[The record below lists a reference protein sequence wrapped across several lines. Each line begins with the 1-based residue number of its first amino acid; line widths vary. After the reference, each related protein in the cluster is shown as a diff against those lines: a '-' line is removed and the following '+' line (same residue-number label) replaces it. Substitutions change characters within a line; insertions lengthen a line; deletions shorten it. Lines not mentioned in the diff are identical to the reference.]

1 MSDKLSLK
9 RKNNL
14 INDEMKRVK
23 EFVTEGLADSTKST
37 PNLLKNR
44 IQRWQNLILVN
55 SPGMRIIKTAIA
67 ILICLLVSYMFDI
80 NTAMQSSIAAI
91 VCLGQDIRNTWR
103 VSKNRLIGTL
113 IAGVYAY
120 LFILFSLV
128 FLEMTPLTIGYL
140 IMTGIFVI
148 PLMSFLVRIK
158 KPGGVVI
165 AAIVFI
171 IIALSVEG
179 QAEDPLLYVAIRILH
194 TLLV

>member
-1 MSDKLSLK
+1 MTIISKT
-9 RKNNL
+9 KNNL
-14 INDEMKRVK
+14 INDENEASK
-23 EFVTEGLADSTKST
+23 EFVTEGLADSTQIYTKSVEKSDSKVAKF
-37 PNLLKNR
+37 NS
-44 IQRWQNLILVN
+44 VN

-128 FLEMTPLTIGYL
+128 LEMTPLTIGYL

-148 PLMSFLVRIK
+148 PLMSFLCASKNRRSGYCSDCLYYYC
-158 KPGGVVI
+158 PQCGRT
-165 AAIVFI
+165 
-171 IIALSVEG
+171 S
-179 QAEDPLLYVAIRILH
+179 EDPCCMLPFVYY
-194 TLLV
+194 TPC